1 VVLTHS
7 AIESAYAIHS
17 TSTIQGF
24 DHPDYPVLR
33 VALEVLNATEGFFWR
48 FIRGAGLAY
57 GAGASLDLEAGLL
70 HFSTYRVR
78 LASQAIQRYANA

>member
-1 VVLTHS
+1 VVLTLPS
-7 AIESAYAIHS
+7 IESAYAIHS
-17 TSTIQGF
+17 TSAIRGF
-24 DHPDYPVLR
+24 DHAEYPALR

-57 GAGASLDLEAGLL
+57 GVSASLDLEAGLL

-78 LASQAIQRYANA
+78 LSL